1 MIKRMNVGRKE
12 KGWALESS
20 KIKGQSKVEIPGKE
34 NEKEQPVEWEDHY
47 LFHLDYFNNIPPL
60 SHSLP
65 SNPYSPKQQVNFF
78 VNHPITLPCFKS
90 FCGFFLYLQ
99 ELVLYCQ
106 SIQKHW
112 ESVNFSL
119 NGFFWL
125 SWFWTLMIL
134 ILNDLESFCF
144 LVLHTAWLTSYSELC
159 ILNTSTI
166 TDSCFKCSSTEKNWV
181 PLSDRL
187 YSFWYTS

>member
-1 MIKRMNVGRKE
+1 MIKRVNAGRKE

-125 SWFWTLMIL
+125 SWSWSLMIL
-134 ILNDLESFCF
+134 ILNDLLNGVF
-144 LVLHTAWLTSYSELC
+144 LLSCPAYCMAHFIFRA
-159 ILNTSTI
+159 LNSL
-166 TDSCFKCSSTEKNWV
+166 F
-181 PLSDRL
+181 RL
-187 YSFWYTS
+187 FWTPAL